1 MRKINARK
9 LARTIR
15 LFQQTH
21 EVTATQLAKE
31 IGLHLITAQSW
42 LRELK
47 ANNVVHVGGWL
58 QDSLGRDAT
67 PIYRLGD
74 AADVARRK
82 ASRADINRRYL
93 EKKRESRAATVSE

>member
-21 EVTATQLAKE
+21 EVTAAQLAKE
-31 IGLHLITAQSW
+31 VGLHLITAQSW

-67 PIYRLGD
+67 PIYRLGEGTH
-74 AADVARRK
+74 AARRK

-93 EKKRESRAATVSE
+93 EKKRESKAAAISK